1 MKINPMVIATL
12 EEHKIDKDAG
22 LLMLLGVYFGLDV
35 EKVIPE
41 EVISAINLTKIII
54 KDYGLGVNAWTVD
67 LFEQPEKGDYGWVK
81 DWVEGFGRLNKER
94 EGSWRDAIS
103 RMQNFFYK
111 YPEYTKED
119 VIAARNLYF
128 RVVDKQYLMKSHKF
142 IFDGVGVMQK
152 STLLEYCEKIKQKQ
166 KGGNNIRGTIID

>member
-1 MKINPMVIATL
+1 MVTATL
-12 EEHKIDKDAG
+12 KEHNIDVNAG
-22 LLMLLGVYFGLDV
+22 TLMLLGVYFGLEV

-41 EVISAINLTKIII
+41 EVISAINLTKIVI
-54 KDYGLGVNAWTVD
+54 KDYGLGLNTWTID
-67 LFEQPEKGDYGWVK
+67 LFEVPEKGSNYQWVESWVK
-81 DWVEGFGRLNKER
+81 GFGKLNKER

-119 VIAARNLYF
+119 VFAARDLYF

-142 IFDGVGVMQK
+142 IFDGAGVMQK
-152 STLLEYCEKIKQKQ
+152 STLLEYCEKVKQRQ
-166 KGGNNIRGTIID
+166 KGGSNIKGKIID